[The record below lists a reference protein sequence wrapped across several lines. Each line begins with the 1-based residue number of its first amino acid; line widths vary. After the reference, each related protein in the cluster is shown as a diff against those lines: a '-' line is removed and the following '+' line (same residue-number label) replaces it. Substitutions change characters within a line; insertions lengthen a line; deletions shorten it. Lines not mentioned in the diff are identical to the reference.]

1 MELNRKNVQKIILI
15 VSSAILLF
23 LAVQNLPAVM
33 GFVGAFFR
41 LLSPFLIGACI
52 AFILNV
58 PLHFFENK
66 AFAILNKKSSKV
78 WPKIRR
84 PVCITITILC
94 FLLALFFILFLLVP
108 ELVNTFG
115 IIKNKL
121 PPFLE
126 QMQAWAQVNLPIAA
140 EYLDDIELDWNKIAE
155 SASGFLQNGATSLLN
170 TTVSVTTS
178 IVSGVVNFILGLI
191 FSFYILAQKEK
202 LATQLKRVLY
212 AFLPEKRAE
221 SFLSVCSLSNGIFSK
236 FITGQCTEAVI
247 LGLLCFIG
255 MNIFRLPYSPM
266 IATLIGFTALIPIFG
281 AFIGIIVG
289 AFLILMVSPIKALW
303 FIIFIVV
310 LQQIEGNLIYPKVV
324 GSSVGLPGIWVLFA
338 VTIGGSAFGIAGML
352 VGVPL
357 CSVLYC
363 LFRQAVSAQLEKKK
377 ISRLG

>member
-1 MELNRKNVQKIILI
+1 MELNKKNVQKIILI
-15 VSSAILLF
+15 VFSAILLF

-33 GFVGAFFR
+33 GFIGAFFR

-58 PLHFFENK
+58 PLHFFENR
-66 AFAILNKKSSKV
+66 AFSVLNKRNGKV
-78 WPKIRR
+78 WAKIRR
-84 PVCITITILC
+84 PVCITIILC

-126 QMQAWAQVNLPIAA
+126 QIQEWAQVNLPIAA

-202 LATQLKRVLY
+202 LAAQSRRVLY

-281 AFIGIIVG
+281 AFIGIFVG

-324 GSSVGLPGIWVLFA
+324 GSSVGLPGIWVLVA
-338 VTIGGSAFGIAGML
+338 VTIGGSAFGIVGML
-352 VGVPL
+352 IGVPL